1 MNILSVQK
9 LTKKFGQKIAVDGV
23 SFEVPEGTILG
34 LLGPNGAGKST
45 VINMITGLLNK
56 TSGTVQLFSEEMSER
71 KRELRRKLGVV
82 PQELAIYYDLSAEE
96 NVRFFC
102 GLYGLRGEE
111 LKKNVEKALRTVD
124 LYERRKERP
133 NAFSGGMQRRLNIA
147 MAIAHQPALL
157 IMDEPTVGIDPQSR
171 NYILDAIEKMK
182 ENGTTIIYTS
192 HYMEEVARLADEI
205 VIIDKGQVIA
215 IGSEEELVNLV
226 TDKINLQITVENPE
240 ALDLEE
246 INNINGII
254 NVSLDKQQVQIVTV
268 LESKLL
274 NQILMILI
282 KQEVRV
288 VDVLQQAPDL
298 ETVFLSLTGR
308 NLRD

>member
-102 GLYGLRGEE
+102 GLYGLRGKE

-133 NAFSGGMQRRLNIA
+133 SAFSGGMQRRLNIA

-240 ALDLEE
+240 ALDIEE

-274 NQILMILI
+274 NQLLMILI

>member
-56 TSGTVQLFSEEMSER
+56 TSGTVQLFSEEMTEG
-71 KRELRRKLGVV
+71 KRELRRNLGVV

-102 GLYGLRGEE
+102 GLYGIRGEE
-111 LKKNVEKALRTVD
+111 LKKNVEDALKTVD
-124 LYERRKERP
+124 LYGRRKERP
-133 NAFSGGMQRRLNIA
+133 SAFSGGMQRRLNIA
-147 MAIAHQPALL
+147 MAIAHRPALL

-171 NYILDAIEKMK
+171 NYILDAIENMK

-240 ALDLEE
+240 ALDIEE
-246 INNINGII
+246 INIINGVI

>member
-111 LKKNVEKALRTVD
+111 LKR
-124 LYERRKERP
+124 
-133 NAFSGGMQRRLNIA
+133 M
-147 MAIAHQPALL
+147 
-157 IMDEPTVGIDPQSR
+157 
-171 NYILDAIEKMK
+171 
-182 ENGTTIIYTS
+182 
-192 HYMEEVARLADEI
+192 
-205 VIIDKGQVIA
+205 
-215 IGSEEELVNLV
+215 
-226 TDKINLQITVENPE
+226 
-240 ALDLEE
+240 
-246 INNINGII
+246 
-254 NVSLDKQQVQIVTV
+254 
-268 LESKLL
+268 
-274 NQILMILI
+274 
-282 KQEVRV
+282 
-288 VDVLQQAPDL
+288 
-298 ETVFLSLTGR
+298 
-308 NLRD
+308 

>member
-240 ALDLEE
+240 ALDIEE
-246 INNINGII
+246 INTINGII

>member
-1 MNILSVQK
+1 
-9 LTKKFGQKIAVDGV
+9 
-23 SFEVPEGTILG
+23 
-34 LLGPNGAGKST
+34 
-45 VINMITGLLNK
+45 
-56 TSGTVQLFSEEMSER
+56 
-71 KRELRRKLGVV
+71 
-82 PQELAIYYDLSAEE
+82 
-96 NVRFFC
+96 
-102 GLYGLRGEE
+102 
-111 LKKNVEKALRTVD
+111 
-124 LYERRKERP
+124 
-133 NAFSGGMQRRLNIA
+133 MQRRLNIA

-282 KQEVRV
+282 KQEVSV

>member
-1 MNILSVQK
+1 MNVLSVQK
-9 LTKKFGQKIAVDGV
+9 LTKKFGQKVAVDNV

-82 PQELAIYYDLSAEE
+82 PQDLAIYYDLSAEE

-102 GLYGLRGEE
+102 GLYGIRGEE
-111 LKKNVEKALRTVD
+111 LKNSVEQALRTVD

-133 NAFSGGMQRRLNIA
+133 SAFSGGMQRRLNIA
-147 MAIAHQPALL
+147 MAIAHRPALL

-171 NYILDAIEKMK
+171 NYILSAIEKMK

-205 VIIDKGQVIA
+205 VIIDQGQVIA
-215 IGSEEELVNLV
+215 FGSEEDLVSLV
-226 TDKINLQITVENPE
+226 IDKINLQITVENPE
-240 ALDLEE
+240 SLNIQE
-246 INNINGII
+246 ISDINGVI
-254 NVSLDKQQVQIVTV
+254 NVSLEKQQLQIMTL

-274 NQILMILI
+274 NQILMLLI

-308 NLRD
+308 TLRD